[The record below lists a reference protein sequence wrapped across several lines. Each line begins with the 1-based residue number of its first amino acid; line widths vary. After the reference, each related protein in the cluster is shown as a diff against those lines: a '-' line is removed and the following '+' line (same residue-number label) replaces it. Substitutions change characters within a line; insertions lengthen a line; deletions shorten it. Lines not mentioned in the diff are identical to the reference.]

1 VNVAKSEWTSA
12 VCIGA
17 LWRTFNDSEL
27 PDDSLRNKLSRIAQ
41 KRRKNASDNLGSTNE
56 VTRIA
61 CALFSN

>member
-1 VNVAKSEWTSA
+1 